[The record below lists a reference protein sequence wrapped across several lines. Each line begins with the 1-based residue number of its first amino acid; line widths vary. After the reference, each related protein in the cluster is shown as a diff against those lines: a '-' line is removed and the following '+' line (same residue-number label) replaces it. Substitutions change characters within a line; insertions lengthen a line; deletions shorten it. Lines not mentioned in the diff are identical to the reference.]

1 MSMKLVK
8 WFDDHLEEVLLTLLL
23 VAIAC
28 IMLAQ
33 IIARYVFKN
42 ALTWSDE
49 MARYMLVW
57 SGFLSVSYCVKK
69 RVSIKIEQLQ
79 NAMPERV
86 IPAIRLIRHTILF
99 VFCIIMIPYSV
110 TYVQQALA
118 SGAISAAMK
127 LPMYFIQ
134 SGPLVCFILLA
145 IRVLQAWVREFKS
158 LVRGGEKA

>member
-1 MSMKLVK
+1 MKLVK
-8 WFDDHLEEVLLTLLL
+8 WIDSHLEEVLLALLL
-23 VAIAC
+23 AAIAC

-79 NAMPERV
+79 NAMPEKV
-86 IPAIRLIRHTILF
+86 IPAIRLIRHVI
-99 VFCIIMIPYSV
+99 VFAFCVIMIPYSI

-118 SGAISAAMK
+118 SGATSAAMK
-127 LPMYFIQ
+127 LPMTWIQ
-134 SGPLVCFILLA
+134 SAPLVGFVLLA
-145 IRVLQAWVREFKS
+145 VRVLQAAIREVNNLMK
-158 LVRGGEKA
+158 GGAKA